1 MKRTWLSTSLTAAG
15 LLLLGAW
22 TTPAHAT
29 DVGGTRWTLEG
40 NRSVTIQGLGKD
52 SVAIGYAILTFDG
65 VAADRTGTCSLEVF
79 NDAGDPT
86 ANYPCTWKAPRRG
99 NTFSVTLS
107 VPELDADLEADAA
120 VEFGVPVEVTV
131 KSQDNNGVLR
141 QQGSELKLIIRIRGK
156 MQAMGDRQRKVAV
169 VLKGTGVQF

>member
-22 TTPAHAT
+22 TTPVHAT
-29 DVGGTRWTLEG
+29 ELGGTQWTLEG

-52 SVAIGYAILTFDG
+52 SIAIGYAILKFDG

-86 ANYPCTWKAPRRG
+86 ALYPCTWKAPKKG

-120 VEFGVPVEVTV
+120 VEFGVPVAVTV
-131 KSQDNNGVLR
+131 KSQDNSGVLR